1 MFPEDE
7 WAQVTERFLVSE
19 VIREKLFHLTEQEIP
34 YSCFVE
40 IERFDESERHTEGMT
55 RIYAKILVERPS
67 QKGIVIGKRGDMLR
81 RIGTAAR
88 KELQELLDSRVYLE
102 LFVKVEKDWTRTK
115 RGLRRVGFEA

>member
-1 MFPEDE
+1 
-7 WAQVTERFLVSE
+7 
-19 VIREKLFHLTEQEIP
+19 
-34 YSCFVE
+34 
-40 IERFDESERHTEGMT
+40 
-55 RIYAKILVERPS
+55 
-67 QKGIVIGKRGDMLR
+67 MLR